1 MDGSLVD
8 FETSTIQ
15 ALVEKQRAAF
25 VAEGEVS
32 AAVRIDRMKRA
43 KAILV
48 DNADLIAQTVSEDF
62 GHRSEDTTM
71 LADIV
76 ASVGGF
82 NHAIKHVKQWMKAE
96 KRSLEFPMGLIGAR
110 GEVRFQPKGV
120 VGIVAPWNFPIGMM
134 FVPLSNALSAGNR
147 CIIKP
152 SEHTPRTSKLI
163 AELIAANFDETEVT
177 VVTGGPS
184 VGAAFVSQPFDH
196 IIFTGPTSVGKLVM
210 AAAAKN
216 LTPVTLELG
225 GKSPVFVSDSADMK
239 MVAERVGLG
248 KFMNAGQICL
258 APDHLYISED
268 RVEEFVSTFT
278 QTVSAMYPTMLDN
291 NDYTSIIT
299 PLHRERLI
307 SWVEDAREK
316 GADVRMINPANE
328 NFEGQNKTN
337 KLPGALI
344 LNPTDDMKVMQ
355 DEIFGPVLPVLTYK
369 SVDEVV
375 ARIRASER
383 PLAAYYFGHD
393 KAEEDAFIRGTI
405 SGSAMVNDVVWQG
418 GQDQMPFGGVGASGM
433 GNYHGVDG
441 FKTFSHARS
450 VLRFSKINIMKLIG
464 FLPPYGK
471 TIKST
476 IKMKLK

>member
-1 MDGSLVD
+1 MDGSVVD
-8 FETSTIQ
+8 FETSAIK
-15 ALVEKQRAAF
+15 ALVEKQKAAF
-25 VAEGEVS
+25 IAEGEVT

-48 DNADLIAQTVSEDF
+48 DNADLIAKTVSEDF

-71 LADIV
+71 LADVV
-76 ASVGGF
+76 ASVSGF

-96 KRSLEFPMGLIGAR
+96 KRSLEFPMGLLGAR
-110 GEVRFQPKGV
+110 GEVQYQPKGV

-147 CIIKP
+147 AIIKP
-152 SEHTPRTSKLI
+152 SEHTPRTSNLI
-163 AELIAANFDETEVT
+163 AALIAANFDESEVS

-210 AAAAKN
+210 AAAAEN

-225 GKSPVFVSDSADMK
+225 GKSPVFVSDSADLK
-239 MVAERVGLG
+239 MVSERVGLG

-258 APDHLYISED
+258 APDYLMISED
-268 RVEEFVSTFT
+268 RVEDFVSTFT

-291 NDYTSIIT
+291 DDYTSIIT
-299 PLHRERLI
+299 PLHRERLLN
-307 SWVEDAREK
+307 WLNDAREK
-316 GADVRMINPANE
+316 GADVRLINPSNE
-328 NFEGQNKTN
+328 NFEDQTNTN
-337 KLPGALI
+337 KMPGALI

-355 DEIFGPVLPVLTYK
+355 DEIFGPILPVLTYK
-369 SVDEVV
+369 TLDEVI
-375 ARIRASER
+375 ARINKGDR
-383 PLAAYYFGHD
+383 PLAAYYFGRD
-393 KAEEDAFIRGTI
+393 RAEENAFIRGTT
-405 SGSAMVNDVVWQG
+405 SGSAMVNDVIWQG
-418 GQDQMPFGGVGASGM
+418 GQDSMPFGGVGASGM

-450 VLRFSKINIMKLIG
+450 VLRFSKINIMKLVG

-471 TIKST
+471 TIKNT